1 MNEILNFENIENSE
15 KIENNSENI
24 ENIETIETITQ
35 EQQAQ
40 ETQEQQEK
48 QEQEQ
53 KRKRGRPKKTQKETQ
68 QKQKDNKDDFLN
80 DLVEHRFVDNVSGDT
95 DIIYTTEDDTSEIQL
110 PPIKDTLL
118 FLDNLICYALKRFL
132 KKNIEPMSDEDAE
145 FIAKLAPQDLQL
157 LKPSKETF
165 FYTLI
170 AYYLLKIF

>member
-1 MNEILNFENIENSE
+1 MNEINFENIENNSENSE
-15 KIENNSENI
+15 KKLENIENI
-24 ENIETIETITQ
+24 ENIETIETQETQQEQQEQKRRRGRPRKTQ
-35 EQQAQ
+35 EQQTQ
-40 ETQEQQEK
+40 ETQQ
-48 QEQEQ
+48 
-53 KRKRGRPKKTQKETQ
+53 
-68 QKQKDNKDDFLN
+68 DNKDDFMK
-80 DLVEHRFVDNVSGDT
+80 DLVEHRFIDNVSGDA
-95 DIIYTTEDDTSEIQL
+95 DIIYTSDDETSEIQL

-170 AYYLLKIF
+170 AYYILKIF